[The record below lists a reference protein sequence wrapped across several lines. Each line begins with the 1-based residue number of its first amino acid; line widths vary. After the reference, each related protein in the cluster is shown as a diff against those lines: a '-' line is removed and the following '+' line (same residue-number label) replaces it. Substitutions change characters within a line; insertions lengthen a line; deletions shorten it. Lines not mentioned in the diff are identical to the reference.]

1 MNNNN
6 KNIPFEKRHPVL
18 NFIFGLTILISII
31 AVIFVVIYYSVI
43 GVSHL
48 ISRLS
53 NIASKLDA
61 VVIVALIT
69 GGVSIIS
76 VVFTSVI
83 AKIIDY
89 KQNRREYLTQ
99 KREMPYGEF
108 VDMVYKIQKNTKQDG
123 TYTEEEMISDISKF
137 SKQITLW
144 GSTKVV
150 NKWVEFREKSMN
162 PNQCADNLFLLEEI
176 MNEMRKDLG
185 VKKSKKGNLL
195 AFFVNDIKE
204 FIKK

>member
-6 KNIPFEKRHPVL
+6 KKIPFEKRHPVL

-162 PNQCADNLFLLEEI
+162 PNQGADNLFLLEEI